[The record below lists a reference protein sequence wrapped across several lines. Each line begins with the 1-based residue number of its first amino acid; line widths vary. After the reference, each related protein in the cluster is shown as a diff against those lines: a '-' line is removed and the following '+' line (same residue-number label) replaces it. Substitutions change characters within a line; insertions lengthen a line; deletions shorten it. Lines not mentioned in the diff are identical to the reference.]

1 MCHDDDCSLLHDSSK
16 KHIDPAQTQKKVPSR
31 SECLFGLPF
40 IWLVSDTVS
49 FQQSFMEHLQT
60 MLEDE
65 GKDDILEDG
74 GEDGSISFSI
84 KVRMIVPMN
93 ESNRRNLVQ
102 SS

>member
-1 MCHDDDCSLLHDSSK
+1 
-16 KHIDPAQTQKKVPSR
+16 
-31 SECLFGLPF
+31 
-40 IWLVSDTVS
+40 
-49 FQQSFMEHLQT
+49 

-65 GKDDILEDG
+65 KKDDMLEDG

-93 ESNRRNLVQ
+93 EGSGLNLVP